1 MNDQPILIHGD
12 NHGSWDRLFKKIE
25 DADITDCILIGVGDT
40 GIGFKTNEKQLREI
54 ELLNNRFKKRN
65 IQYMSIR
72 GNHDDPTYFFGTVKL
87 SNFELI
93 PDYTY
98 RELNGETFLFVGGAI
113 SIDRKMRTLNST
125 YWRDEV
131 FVLKPELV
139 KKCDVLI
146 AHTAPYWVGPFD
158 KEGLSGW
165 CIKDVHLWDECEKE
179 RKDLDELVKLCQPS
193 RSYHGHFHTS
203 AWVDFRECFARILDI
218 DEIVEHKQ
226 ISRMTAS

>member
-1 MNDQPILIHGD
+1 MNDQSILIHGD

-25 DADITDCILIGVGDT
+25 DADITDCVLIGVGDT

-54 ELLNNRFKKRN
+54 EFLNNRFKKRN
-65 IQYMSIR
+65 IKYMTIR
-72 GNHDDPTYFFGTVKL
+72 GNHCDPTYFFGTVKL

-146 AHTAPYWVGPFD
+146 THSVPTWNGPFS
-158 KEGLSGW
+158 KQGLESW
-165 CIKDVHLWDECEKE
+165 CIKDVHLWDDCKKE
-179 RKDLDELVKLCQPS
+179 RRDHNKLLDLCNPK
-193 RSYHGHFHTS
+193 YHYAGHMHMS
-203 AWVDFRECFARILDI
+203 SIVSNNGRVSRILNI

-226 ISRMTAS
+226 ISRMTVA